1 MELASTM
8 IDGKRETLGELLHDA
23 AHLLRTVI
31 DREAIPHNLTRAQ
44 WLALVLLDSESGL
57 TQADLA
63 ERLELGNPA
72 VGRLVDRL
80 EERGFVERR
89 GDASDRRIRRV
100 YIKDEARPVLAELEQ
115 VAQEVRVQALQGIS
129 GEEHMLLVS
138 LLRTVK
144 KNLRSA
150 HQRMGLLAI
159 GLGQIEGVIP
169 FLAQV

>member
-1 MELASTM
+1 M

-31 DREAIPHNLTRAQ
+31 DRQAIPHNLTRAQ
-44 WLALVLLDSESGL
+44 WLALVLLDNESGL
-57 TQADLA
+57 TQSELA
-63 ERLELGNPA
+63 ERLELGSPA

-100 YIKDEARPVLAELEQ
+100 YIKEDARPVLVELEQ
-115 VAQEVRVQALQGIS
+115 VAVGVRDQALRGIS
-129 GEEHMLLVS
+129 GEEHRLLIS

-144 KNLRSA
+144 KNLSSA
-150 HQRMGLLAI
+150 HQRIGILAV
-159 GLGQIEGVIP
+159 GLGQIEGLIP
-169 FLAQV
+169 LLVSA